1 MSLTTSLKWFCF
13 RLFACLSV
21 ISLFLLTSQFIS
33 AQNVLIKPINMT
45 IQNQEKEIKSQ
56 IEAVVPSLS
65 GEEATNIIQVDGEV
79 EKNQNILTFTKYYQI
94 QTDAYR

>member
-1 MSLTTSLKWFCF
+1 
-13 RLFACLSV
+13 
-21 ISLFLLTSQFIS
+21 
-33 AQNVLIKPINMT
+33 MT